1 MVIDEYYF
9 SKIMV
14 NGVFQRVYWH
24 GDIYSKDENKT
35 YSFNVEGDTKEL
47 AIDRLV
53 EMYGK
58 NQLNYFKDKWVIK
71 SIERVK

>member
-1 MVIDEYYF
+1 MIDEYYF

-14 NGVFQRVYWH
+14 NGVFQRVYWR

-53 EMYGK
+53 QMYGK
-58 NQLNYFKDKWVIK
+58 SQLNYFKDKWVIK